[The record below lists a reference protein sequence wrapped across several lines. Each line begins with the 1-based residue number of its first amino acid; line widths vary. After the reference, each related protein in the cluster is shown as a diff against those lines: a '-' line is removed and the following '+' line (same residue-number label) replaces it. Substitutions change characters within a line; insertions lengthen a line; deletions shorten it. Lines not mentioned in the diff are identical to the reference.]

1 MPLKGRKPTTN
12 MFINNKS
19 VFLALLTLTALLLR
33 EGSGVA
39 GHLNVFLNPEEV
51 MRLLG
56 KWIPPTPPIKL
67 ISQKV
72 APFVIDF
79 STSTGKYNNNTKQ
92 LSN

>member
-1 MPLKGRKPTTN
+1 MKMPLKGRKPTTN
-12 MFINNKS
+12 MFVNNKS

-56 KWIPPTPPIKL
+56 K
-67 ISQKV
+67 
-72 APFVIDF
+72 
-79 STSTGKYNNNTKQ
+79 
-92 LSN
+92 